1 MASFTG
7 AFHIL
12 TGIEKMSLG
21 LLNHDNKDRI
31 LQSDSLSFC
40 HGFERFAGFK
50 EGERERI
57 ANHFTNRFQL
67 DMLDRELSVK
77 VGLTSHR
84 VHIQLYTR
92 GFNIPVGLELGS
104 CQLQRRRHPIRGNEL
119 V

>member
-12 TGIEKMSLG
+12 TGISKHEPEVNSPP
-21 LLNHDNKDRI
+21 LLRSCLAI
-31 LQSDSLSFC
+31 LFTIALC

-77 VGLTSHR
+77 VGPTSHR
-84 VHIQLYTR
+84 HISTRLQYTCR
-92 GFNIPVGLELGS
+92 AGTGELPTS
-104 CQLQRRRHPIRGNEL
+104 AEALSNLR
-119 V
+119 

>member
-1 MASFTG
+1 MASFIG

-12 TGIEKMSLG
+12 TGIEKMSQG

-77 VGLTSHR
+77 VGPTSHR
-84 VHIQLYTR
+84 HISTRLQYTCR
-92 GFNIPVGLELGS
+92 AGIGELPTSAEGLS
-104 CQLQRRRHPIRGNEL
+104 NSR
-119 V
+119 

>member
-1 MASFTG
+1 
-7 AFHIL
+7 
-12 TGIEKMSLG
+12 MSQG

-31 LQSDSLSFC
+31 LRSDSLSFC

-77 VGLTSHR
+77 VGLTSPR
-84 VHIQLYTR
+84 VNVHMRLQYTCR
-92 GFNIPVGLELGS
+92 AGTGELPTS
-104 CQLQRRRHPIRGNEL
+104 AEALSNLR
-119 V
+119 